1 MRIILVQLPLRGS
14 SLFLPEL
21 ASTQVP
27 TAGLHPRQL
36 ASAALPL
43 VPLCVCCYVS
53 PLLKLIMFSGQVPQ
67 AITTKGK

>member
-1 MRIILVQLPLRGS
+1 MGNFSAFPLRGS

-21 ASTQVP
+21 AYTPSSYCWAQT
-27 TAGLHPRQL
+27 RQL
-36 ASAALPL
+36 ASPAFPL
-43 VPLCVCCYVS
+43 VPLCVCCFVS